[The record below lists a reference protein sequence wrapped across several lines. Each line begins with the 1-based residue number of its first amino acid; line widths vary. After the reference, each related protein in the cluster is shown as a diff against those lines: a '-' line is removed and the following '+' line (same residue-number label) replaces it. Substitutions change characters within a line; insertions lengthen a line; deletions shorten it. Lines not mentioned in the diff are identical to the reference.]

1 MEPTSVAEVQQAV
14 AAALAPAFMLA
25 GVGALLNVLSQR
37 RNRVVDRLL
46 AAHVQRHEAGRIAH
60 LRLRA
65 RLSLLAMQACILAG
79 TLVCLLV
86 GFAFLGTLNDW
97 PLGALVTA
105 LTLGAMGLLALGLLC
120 FLAETTLA
128 RTDLPP

>member
-1 MEPTSVAEVQQAV
+1 MEPASVAEVQRAV
-14 AAALAPAFMLA
+14 AAAVTPAFLLA

-37 RNRVVDRLL
+37 RNRVVDRLH
-46 AAHVQRHEAGRIAH
+46 AEHAERQEAGRLAH

-65 RLSLLAMQACILAG
+65 RLALVAMQACILASV
-79 TLVCLLV
+79 LVCAPV
-86 GFAFLGTLNDW
+86 AVAFLGALQDW
-97 PLGALVTA
+97 PLGLVVTL

-120 FLAETTLA
+120 FLAEATLA